1 VATVVVWVVLVAA
14 LIASWTRFGAAADN
28 SFTGSD
34 PGQTLLDE
42 HFPSQSGD
50 SLTLAIRSD
59 APVTAAAVE
68 SRVRTTLATYADAA
82 DVTGVTDPFTTPGH
96 VSTDGHIAYATVQFR
111 VQGSSIPGGEVTTL
125 MDDAT
130 KASGGGVTFSLG
142 GDVVDSAE
150 TPYGGPDNGIGVGAA
165 MVVLLVAFGSLL
177 AMGLPV
183 ATALFGIGAGLS
195 LIALLGHVFPAPSFS
210 PIVAAMIGLGV
221 GADYAMFILTRFRT
235 ELGPG
240 SPGREVRGAP
250 GQAECPPGLTR
261 RAELADGKHPEE
273 AAVAAIRTAGTSVL
287 TAGGVVVIGMLGLL
301 ILRQQLLN
309 GVAIAAAATVAM
321 TVLAALTLLP
331 ALLGFSGTRLARP
344 TLPSRLRYRVR
355 RRPGNGQPGDGQPG
369 DGESAR
375 IAGGATVRSGAWE
388 RWAGVIQRHRIV
400 AALASVAIVLVLA
413 LPALAM
419 KLSMPD
425 ESAQARGTM
434 GYASYATMAQGFGPG
449 FDAPLIVA
457 AQLPGHAAA
466 GATSGLEEALKRVP
480 GIAAVTPPVISR
492 DRQAAMIIAYP
503 TTGAQDAATNALAN
517 RIRGTVLPASG
528 LRAYLTGPNAANVAF
543 ANLIGQRLPL
553 LVATVIVLSMAV
565 LLIVFRSV
573 VIPVK
578 AALMNLLSV
587 TAAYGVLTAITQ
599 WGWGGRFFG
608 FPEKMPVTT
617 WVPVFLFVI
626 LFGLSMDYEVF
637 LLSRIRERYA
647 ETGDNSKSVA
657 QGLAATGRVISAAA
671 AIMVV
676 VFCSFLAT
684 PDVSVKQIGLGL
696 AVAVLIDATLVRLVL
711 VPALMEM
718 LGRAN
723 WWLPKRL
730 AKVSREPLLGGL

>member
-1 VATVVVWVVLVAA
+1 MSQGGNTTDGVLGGVARQCHRHRRSTVLAWVVLVAA
-14 LIASWTRFGAAADN
+14 LITLWLRFGAAADN
-28 SFTGSD
+28 AFTGSD
-34 PGQTLLDE
+34 PGQTLLNE
-42 HFPSQSGD
+42 HFPRQSGD
-50 SLTLAIRSD
+50 ALTLAIRS
-59 APVTAAAVE
+59 AGPVRDTAVRERVE
-68 SRVRTTLATYADAA
+68 RTLAAYAQAA
-82 DVTGVTDPFTTPGH
+82 DVTSVTDPYTTPGH
-96 VSTDGHIAYATVQFR
+96 VSADGHIAYATVQFS
-111 VQGSSIPGGEVTTL
+111 VQGSSVPGSEVTAL

-130 KASGGGVTFSLG
+130 RASGGDVAFSLG
-142 GDVVDSAE
+142 GDMVDSAE
-150 TPYGGPDNGIGVGAA
+150 TPYGGPENGIGVGAA

-183 ATALFGIGAGLS
+183 ATALFGIGGGLS

-221 GADYAMFILTRFRT
+221 GVDYAMFIVTRFR
-235 ELGPG
+235 
-240 SPGREVRGAP
+240 
-250 GQAECPPGLTR
+250 
-261 RAELADGKHPEE
+261 AELMDGKDPEE
-273 AAVAAIRTAGTSVL
+273 AAVTAMGTAGASVL
-287 TAGGVVVIGMLGLL
+287 TAGTTVVIGMLGLL
-301 ILRQQLLN
+301 ILRQQLLT

-331 ALLGFSGTRLARP
+331 ALLGWTGSRLTRP
-344 TLPSRLRYRVR
+344 TLLSRLCQRRTGAARETARVR
-355 RRPGNGQPGDGQPG
+355 P
-369 DGESAR
+369 
-375 IAGGATVRSGAWE
+375 GAWE
-388 RWAGVIQRHRIV
+388 RWAETIQRRRIV
-400 AALASVAIVLVLA
+400 ATLASVAFILLLA
-413 LPALAM
+413 APALTM

-434 GYASYATMAQGFGPG
+434 GDASYAAMAQGFGPG
-449 FDAPLIVA
+449 FDAPLIAVTEH
-457 AQLPGHAAA
+457 PGQITAIA
-466 GATSGLEEALKRVP
+466 GALRRTP
-480 GIAAVTPPVISR
+480 GIVAVTPPVTSH
-492 DRQAAMIIAYP
+492 DGQAAMLIAYP
-503 TTGAQDAATNALAN
+503 LTGAQNAATNALAN
-517 RIRGTVLPASG
+517 HIENTELPPG
-528 LRAYLTGPNAANVAF
+528 AYLTGPNAGNVAF

-553 LVATVIVLSMAV
+553 LVATVIVVSMV
-565 LLIVFRSV
+565 LLLVVFRSA

-637 LLSRIRERYA
+637 LLSRIRERYR
-647 ETGDNSKSVA
+647 ETGDNPKSVA
-657 QGLAATGRVISAAA
+657 QGLASTGRIISAAA

-696 AVAVLIDATLVRLVL
+696 AVAVLIDATVVRLIL

-723 WWLPKRL
+723 WWLPKRFRRDDPQ
-730 AKVSREPLLGGL
+730 APPYAPLPARISPVCGSGRRD